1 MPTGGA
7 QVTTKD
13 PLEARP
19 VVLLP
24 LLYRLWAYRRGREI
38 GTWLKKNGM
47 EGLPEGAG
55 SAEAYS
61 TMLAAELE
69 RALVLDEP
77 LLAVCIDLSKAYD
90 TVRLDLL
97 EHLYSNSGL
106 PTEVWR
112 PMLDR
117 PKLPGDSRSCKP
129 WASGA
134 SRRRASRRAA
144 RQPPS

>member
-1 MPTGGA
+1 MPKRGA

-24 LLYRLWAYRRGREI
+24 LLHRLWAYRRGREI
-38 GTWLKKNGM
+38 GAWLKKHGM
-47 EGLPEGAG
+47 EGLPEGAW
-55 SAEAYS
+55 SAEAYG
-61 TMLAAELE
+61 TMLAAGLE
-69 RALVLDEP
+69 RALVVDEP

-112 PMLDR
+112 PIW
-117 PKLPGDSRSCKP
+117 PKLPGD
-129 WASGA
+129 
-134 SRRRASRRAA
+134 
-144 RQPPS
+144 